1 MKGNNFADGVED
13 VCEALRTGRKV
24 REHGPYGLMIGNEGL
39 SFRPI
44 VIETPVPTG
53 RQILE
58 AAHLQPLLEHLVFQ
72 VLADGML
79 KELRPDETT
88 DLRQCGVESFVVFRS
103 DRSFR
108 FELNGRVFEW
118 GAGRISGSVLKT
130 LARVDSTT
138 TAVCKVSA
146 AGAGQQIEDD
156 EVVDLSSTGVEQF
169 KTVPLVITI
178 IVNGRPTQVHK
189 RELNFMEIVRI
200 YDPNATIND
209 RTAYTIT
216 YKRGPA
222 VNPEGSLVDGQSA
235 KLKSGMVFNVTAT
248 DKS

>member
-1 MKGNNFADGVED
+1 MKSKFDEGVED
-13 VCEALRTGRKV
+13 VCEALRAGRKI
-24 REHGPYGLMIGNEGL
+24 REHGPYGVMVGNDAL
-39 SFRPI
+39 SFRPM
-44 VIETPVPTG
+44 VVQVPEPTG

-58 AAHLQPLLEHLVFQ
+58 AAHVQPLLEHLAFQ

-88 DLRQCGVESFVVFRS
+88 DLRKAGVESFVVFRS

-108 FELNGRVFEW
+108 FELDDRVYEW
-118 GAGRISGSVLKT
+118 GAGSITGLVLKT
-130 LARVDSTT
+130 LARVDTAT

-156 EVVDLSSTGVEQF
+156 EVIDLTAGGVEKF
-169 KTVPLVITI
+169 KTAPLVITI

-189 RELNFMEIVRI
+189 RELNFMGIVRI

-209 RTAYTIT
+209 RTAYTVT
-216 YKRGPA
+216 FKRGPA
-222 VNPEGSLVDGQSA
+222 ANPEGSLVDGQSV
-235 KLKSGMVFNVTAT
+235 KLKNGMVFNVTAT

>member
-1 MKGNNFADGVED
+1 MKGKFDEGVED
-13 VCEALRTGRKV
+13 VCEALRAGRKV
-24 REHGPYGLMIGNEGL
+24 REHGPYGVMVGNDAL
-39 SFRPI
+39 FFRPM
-44 VIETPVPTG
+44 VVQVPEPTG
-53 RQILE
+53 RQLLE
-58 AAHLQPLLEHLVFQ
+58 AAHVHPPVEHLIFQ

-79 KELRPDETT
+79 KELRQDETT
-88 DLRQCGVESFVVFRS
+88 DLREAGVESFVVFRS

-108 FELNGRVFEW
+108 FELDGRVYEW
-118 GAGRISGSVLKT
+118 GAGSITGFALKT
-130 LARVDSTT
+130 LARVDTAT

-156 EVVDLSSTGVEQF
+156 EVVDLTSAGVEQF

-189 RELNFMEIVRI
+189 RELTFMEIVRI

-222 VNPEGSLVDGQSA
+222 SNPEGSLVDGQSV
-235 KLKSGMVFNVTAT
+235 KLKNGMVFNVTAT

>member
-1 MKGNNFADGVED
+1 MNRKFEEGVED
-13 VCEALRTGRKV
+13 VCEALRVGRDV
-24 REHGPYGLMIGNEGL
+24 REHGPYGVMVGNEAL
-39 SFRPI
+39 SFRPM
-44 VIETPVPTG
+44 VVQVPEPTG
-53 RQILE
+53 RQLLE
-58 AAHLQPLLEHLVFQ
+58 AAHVHPLVEHLVFQ

-79 KELRPDETT
+79 KELRQDETT
-88 DLRQCGVESFVVFRS
+88 DLRKAGVESFVVFRS

-108 FELNGRVFEW
+108 FELDGRVFEW
-118 GAGRISGSVLKT
+118 GAGSISGFVLKT
-130 LARVDSTT
+130 LARVDTAT

-146 AGAGQQIEDD
+146 AGAAQQIEDD
-156 EVVDLSSTGVEQF
+156 EVVDLTSAGVEQF

-222 VNPEGSLVDGQSA
+222 ANPEGSLVDGQSV
-235 KLKSGMVFNVTAT
+235 KLKNGMVFNVTAT
-248 DKS
+248 DRS

>member
-1 MKGNNFADGVED
+1 MKSKFDEGVED

-24 REHGPYGLMIGNEGL
+24 REHGPYGVMVGDAAL
-39 SFRPI
+39 SFRPM
-44 VIETPVPTG
+44 VVHVPEPTG
-53 RQILE
+53 RQLLE
-58 AAHLQPLLEHLVFQ
+58 AAHVHPLVEHLVFQ

-79 KELRPDETT
+79 KELRQDETT
-88 DLRQCGVESFVVFRS
+88 DLRKAGVESFVVFRS

-108 FELNGRVFEW
+108 FELDGRVYEW
-118 GAGRISGSVLKT
+118 GAGSISGTVLKT
-130 LARVDSTT
+130 LARVDTAA

-156 EVVDLSSTGVEQF
+156 EVVDLTLAGVEQF
-169 KTVPLVITI
+169 KTAPLVITI

-222 VNPEGSLVDGQSA
+222 ANPEGSLVDGQSA
-235 KLKSGMVFNVTAT
+235 KLKNGMVFNVTAT